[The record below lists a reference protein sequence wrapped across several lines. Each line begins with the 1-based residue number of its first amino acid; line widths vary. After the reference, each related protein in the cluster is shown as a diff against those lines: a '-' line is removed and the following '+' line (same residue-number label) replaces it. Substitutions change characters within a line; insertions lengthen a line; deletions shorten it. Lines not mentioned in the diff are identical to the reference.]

1 MPAMKSM
8 PTPKRKLLSEPLVQL
23 ALAALAGLF
32 LAWPIIQVAGDG
44 GAASLFVYLFGVWGG
59 LVFLLW
65 RIGRAI
71 AERHPAAADGR
82 ASNQGVAER

>member
-1 MPAMKSM
+1 MNATKAINP
-8 PTPKRKLLSEPLVQL
+8 PKRMLLSEPLVQL

-32 LAWPIIQVAGDG
+32 LAWPIIQVAGEG
-44 GAASLFVYLFGVWGG
+44 GAASLFVYVFGVWGG

-71 AERHPAAADGR
+71 AEHHPSAPDGR
-82 ASNQGVAER
+82 AGNQGVAER

>member
-1 MPAMKSM
+1 MNTAKS
-8 PTPKRKLLSEPLVQL
+8 TKRMLLTEPLVQL

-32 LAWPIIQVAGDG
+32 LSWPILQVAGEG
-44 GAASLFVYLFGVWGG
+44 GATRLFVYLFSMWGG

-71 AERHPAAADGR
+71 AVHQAAAADPRTDRKGAAGGQR
-82 ASNQGVAER
+82 

>member
-1 MPAMKSM
+1 MN
-8 PTPKRKLLSEPLVQL
+8 TPKRMLLSEPLVQL

-32 LAWPIIQVAGDG
+32 LAWPIIQVAGEG
-44 GAASLFVYLFGVWGG
+44 GAASFFVYVFGVWGG

-71 AERHPAAADGR
+71 AQSPSPAPDAGSRHADAAGR
-82 ASNQGVAER
+82 ES

>member
-1 MPAMKSM
+1 MKST
-8 PTPKRKLLSEPLVQL
+8 TPKRLLLGEPLVQL

-32 LAWPIIQVAGDG
+32 LAWPIIQVAGEG
-44 GAASLFVYLFGVWGG
+44 GAASLFIYVFGLWSG

-71 AERHPAAADGR
+71 AERHAAAADGR
-82 ASNQGVAER
+82 ANNRGDAER